1 MADVVVVGAGIVGL
15 ATARALSLRHPG
27 ATVMVVDKEPGVG
40 RHQTGHN
47 SGVLHSGIYYAPGS
61 LKARLS
67 VEGRRRM
74 VEWCAERGVPV
85 EMTGKVVVA
94 VDEGETAPLEEI
106 RRRAAANG
114 VEGVEWLDGAEL
126 RSIEPHAA
134 GVAALFVPVTGV
146 VDFSAVATAMAAELA
161 GRGVEVRTEAGLA
174 GAERRAEG
182 LRLRLSDGS
191 QVIAGRVVAC
201 PGLQADRVARL
212 LGLEPSV
219 RIVPFRGE
227 YWRLLRPDL
236 VRSLIYPVPDPRF
249 PFLGVHFTRR
259 IDGTVEAGP
268 NAVPA
273 LAREGYR
280 WSTVRGADLADLA
293 RTPGLRKLAARYWRT
308 AAGEV
313 ARSLAPP
320 LLLQAARRLVPA
332 VRPGDLVRAGSGV
345 RAQAVAPDGK
355 LVDDFAIVSDERV
368 VAVLNAPSPAATASL
383 AIGDE
388 IAARVEGWQ

>member
-15 ATARALSLRHPG
+15 ATARALSLRRPG
-27 ATVMVVDKEPGVG
+27 ATVMVVEKEPGVG

-85 EMTGKVVVA
+85 EMTGKLVVA
-94 VDEGETAPLEEI
+94 VDETETVPLEEI

-114 VEGVEWLDGAEL
+114 VEGVEWLDGAGL

-146 VDFSAVATAMAAELA
+146 VDFSAVSTAMAAELA
-161 GRGVEVRTEAGLA
+161 GRGVAVRTGAGLV

-182 LRLRLSDGS
+182 LALRLSDGS
-191 QVIAGRVVAC
+191 QVTAGRVVAC

-212 LGLEPSV
+212 LGLEPPV

-227 YWRLLRPDL
+227 YWRLLRTDL

-293 RTPGLRKLAARYWRT
+293 RTPGLRKLATRYWRT

-320 LLLQAARRLVPA
+320 LLLRAARRLVPA
-332 VRPGDLVRAGSGV
+332 IRPGDLVRAGSGV

-383 AIGDE
+383 AIGEE
-388 IAARVEGWQ
+388 IAARVEGWE